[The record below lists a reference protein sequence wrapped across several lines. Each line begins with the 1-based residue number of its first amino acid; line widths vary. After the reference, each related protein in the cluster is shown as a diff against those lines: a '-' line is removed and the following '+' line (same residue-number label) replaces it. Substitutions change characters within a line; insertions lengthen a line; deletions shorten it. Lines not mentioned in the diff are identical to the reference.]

1 MVFSSET
8 GQWTDTNV
16 TMEGFK
22 LRYGKG
28 EYFHG
33 AIYWIVI
40 NRESGL
46 LSCYRFDIAA
56 ENLTEISVP
65 PKAYV
70 SHFRHFGESSGHLYL
85 ACVRDDTAEILNVYE
100 LDQVT
105 LKWVIK
111 HWVHINRLIP
121 SFPQDVRNG
130 RNQICHSAGSILS
143 ILRGEEEEGSV
154 LVKKIDRKVVAYNLK
169 SKKVDVLL
177 DELRFKPQRRT
188 TEHLFPLPFVPAYPF
203 VSTLYPL
210 E

>member
-8 GQWTDTNV
+8 GQWTYTNV

-22 LRYGKG
+22 LRYGKE

-40 NRESGL
+40 NHESVL

-56 ENLTEISVP
+56 ENLTKIYVP
-65 PKAYV
+65 PKAYR
-70 SHFRHFGESSGHLYL
+70 SHFRNFRESNGHLYL
-85 ACVRDDTAEILNVYE
+85 ACVRDDIVEILNMYE

-105 LKWVIK
+105 LKWVIE

-121 SFPQDVRNG
+121 SFPHDVRNG
-130 RNQICHSAGSILS
+130 RNQIYHSAGSILS
-143 ILRGEEEEGSV
+143 ILRGEEEEGLV
-154 LVKKIDRKVVAYNLK
+154 LVIKIDRKVVSYNLN

-177 DELRFKPQRRT
+177 DVLRFKPQRRT
-188 TEHLFPLPFVPAYPF
+188 NDIVSPLPFVPAYPF
-203 VSTLYPL
+203 VATLYPL
-210 E
+210 